1 VPDLRIGT
9 YAQARRCRKLRSDA
23 IIATDSRAAVVT
35 IPPGQNP
42 ADYTQTR
49 GGGGGRGSGRGRAGR
64 RRGGGGGGGRGGK
77 KASAGGGMDVDA

>member
-49 GGGGGRGSGRGRAGR
+49 GGGGGGRGGGRGRAGR
-64 RRGGGGGGGRGGK
+64 RRGGGGGGARGGK
-77 KASAGGGMDVDA
+77 KSGGMDVDA